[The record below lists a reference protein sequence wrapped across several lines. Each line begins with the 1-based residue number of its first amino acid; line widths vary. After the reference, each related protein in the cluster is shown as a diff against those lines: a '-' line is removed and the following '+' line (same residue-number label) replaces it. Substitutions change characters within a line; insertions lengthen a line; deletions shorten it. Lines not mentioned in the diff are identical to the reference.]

1 MPKAKLDNAYEI
13 LLDYGYIKPGVS
25 DREYWEA
32 LKQATLDFKEENNI
46 EYFDIVRAEEKELRD
61 KVVPRVKKKKITG
74 AAFKKGTSQE
84 SVENIQSNT
93 EVTSLAIREPRPDV
107 TSSEIT
113 PETLEEETVVEPKQ
127 PSLGEGFKNILNSI
141 AGSTESIKNLLLGQ
155 QEADKQAAKDVKR
168 KTEDSKRKGK
178 EKKIESRVFDG
189 LKKVGEKII
198 SPVKGLLGQ
207 IWEFI
212 KTLFLSAVV
221 GKLIDWF
228 QNPENQQK
236 VQSVFRFIKDWWPA
250 LLTGFLLFGT
260 GIGSL
265 ITGTVAAIGGF
276 IPVLVGML
284 PKLLAFLAS
293 PIGLAV
299 LGTAAVVG
307 GGMWLAGKMKGDGD
321 DKKIEGGGEEKSPN
335 EDKTIGEGGKID
347 TGKFLNMP
355 TPTENGEASQKFSNF
370 NKGGSVPGKGNTDT
384 VPAMLTPGEFVLT
397 KEATEKYGTDTL
409 EGMNAAAATGKDETS
424 GTGRLIGSTI
434 GGFTGAVVGFFADTP
449 VSPAAD
455 IALGIAGS
463 AAGGEIG
470 DNIERKITGKGNK
483 TTNNNN
489 VTNATQSFRNGGLVQ
504 YLNNGGKVQETSWG
518 WNANTRNGRVVSGN
532 VSQEQYDNEMRIN
545 KLEDEISEMEFY
557 AETPAEKKELIE
569 LKTEAAKL
577 GSMFYSEYLPGS
589 EHYDLVIQEKIDAGI
604 ISSSAGKRL
613 MKMQKSIQQPQTNL
627 MWKSDPRRSRTP
639 KSTSEKTVGEGGKID
654 TSKFL
659 STPTPRAEDYNSFST
674 KQNATL
680 QGGQVTSGNM
690 NQSNAEKMQQRLKLE
705 KHLMIQK
712 SIHGRNSPEANEIR
726 KQILILQGTPAEA
739 IYTDRKGN
747 LKIKGYSNYSGEKRR
762 SIPNKSQKNPANFL
776 QPQGFQSKKDE
787 SKKGGGLG
795 RLIGGIADVATLGM
809 FDFDNKSGGGLLRKV
824 VGGTADALTGNRW
837 DFDNQG
843 KPEVKSEPPKISG
856 KLKPA
861 DITPPVVGGA
871 AGKPNITTMNLNDSG
886 APIPLGGGNESAP
899 PLPDFSPI
907 AMRSRD
913 KIKTLGIMV

>member
-1 MPKAKLDNAYEI
+1 MPKTRTTLPHPVIKI
-13 LLDYGYIKPGVS
+13 LSDLNLLPEKGEDVNEKSYLRALMDGVNILSIESLSRSGRSDSRIKILQDEVK
-25 DREYWEA
+25 R
-32 LKQATLDFKEENNI
+32 
-46 EYFDIVRAEEKELRD
+46 VRAADKERE
-61 KVVPRVKKKKITG
+61 KVVPKIKKTKISA
-74 AAFKKGTSQE
+74 AAFKKGTSQDIKP
-84 SVENIQSNT
+84 NN
-93 EVTSLAIREPRPDV
+93 EVTSLAIRKPRPDV
-107 TSSEIT
+107 TASEIT

-207 IWEFI
+207 IWKFI
-212 KTLFLSAVV
+212 QTLFLSAVV

-265 ITGTVAAIGGF
+265 ITGTVGAIASF
-276 IPVLVGML
+276 IPTLVGML
-284 PKLLAFLAS
+284 PGLLAFLAS

-307 GGMWLAGKMKGDGD
+307 GGMWVANKMKGDGD
-321 DKKIEGGGEEKSPN
+321 DKKIEGS
-335 EDKTIGEGGKID
+335 KTE
-347 TGKFLNMP
+347 
-355 TPTENGEASQKFSNF
+355 KFSPIKESNKNKETAQNNLEEAGGSGIGVSLNF
-370 NKGGSVPGKGNTDT
+370 NKGGSVPGQGNTDT

-409 EGMNAAAATGKDETS
+409 ESMNAAAASGKKETS

-434 GGFTGAVVGFFADTP
+434 GGLTGAVVGFFADTP

-455 IALGIAGS
+455 IALGMAGS

-470 DNIERKITGKGNK
+470 DNIERKLTGKGDSATK
-483 TTNNNN
+483 
-489 VTNATQSFRNGGLVQ
+489 ATQSFRNGGLVQ
-504 YLNNGGKVQETSWG
+504 YLNNGGRVTGKDKEGQEAYMLHWVNKERELQGLPPLKKLTYAQGVYLTKAIGPGPIIDEQTNTYQDFDRGVASHSKSRTVDGKTSFIHTMSLLTEEDRKKYLEANPKAKKMMELQQQLELDALGLDISETAKPQKFNKGGLVQHLNNG
-518 WNANTRNGRVVSGN
+518 GRVYTQ
-532 VSQEQYDNEMRIN
+532 QEANAMAASFDNRPLARIQ
-545 KLEDEISEMEFY
+545 KLRNERDQLSNNRGSDGKLSRKDRKRWNEIS
-557 AETPAEKKELIE
+557 AEINAL
-569 LKTEAAKL
+569 
-577 GSMFYSEYLPGS
+577 
-589 EHYDLVIQEKIDAGI
+589 QNQI
-604 ISSSAGKRL
+604 IASRRGETN
-613 MKMQKSIQQPQTNL
+613 KS
-627 MWKSDPRRSRTP
+627 
-639 KSTSEKTVGEGGKID
+639 
-654 TSKFL
+654 
-659 STPTPRAEDYNSFST
+659 NS
-674 KQNATL
+674 
-680 QGGQVTSGNM
+680 
-690 NQSNAEKMQQRLKLE
+690 
-705 KHLMIQK
+705 
-712 SIHGRNSPEANEIR
+712 
-726 KQILILQGTPAEA
+726 
-739 IYTDRKGN
+739 
-747 LKIKGYSNYSGEKRR
+747 SGEKRR
-762 SIPNKSQKNPANFL
+762 SISNKSQKNPANFL
-776 QPQGFQSKKDE
+776 QPKGFE

-795 RLIGGIADVATLGM
+795 RLIGGIADIATLGM